1 MAMLD
6 PVIIGDAELWHGDC
20 LEVMARMPENSIAA
34 IVCDPP
40 YLLNF
45 MGKAFDK
52 QHKALPG
59 ANEGQ
64 KMQAWHARWVAE
76 AFRILKPGG
85 YLVAFGGDRTH
96 HRLLAAM
103 EDAGFELR
111 QNLYWAFGSGFP
123 KSQNAGKALD
133 QKAGAER
140 EVVGTIRKLA
150 SAAKTHK
157 GWERPLAYVDGE
169 PKRTMDITAPDAAR
183 KWEGFGSALKPA
195 VEIICCARKPMI
207 GTLADNLLAWG
218 CGALNIDAT
227 RVPGTPEATRFDP
240 TKHGHDGWRMT
251 ATGEEC
257 AQRAQQTTG
266 RYPAHL
272 LHDNSPE
279 VVAMFPAT
287 TSGKAAKGGHKRTAE
302 NMQKGSDIY
311 GGGKGIAGTSST
323 DDAGVLYGDTGSAAR
338 FFQACPYDAADH
350 DPLFYSGKAAK
361 RDREEGCGGLEERT
375 GSELT
380 GRKEGS
386 AGLVGD
392 AENRGQTA
400 NPYANGTPRALN
412 HHISVKPTALMRWL
426 VRLFVPPGETVLDP
440 FMGSGST
447 LKAALLE
454 NKTCMGIEMDPEYF
468 AIAVERIKHVSP
480 DDFALEYQS

>member
-1 MAMLD
+1 MLD
-6 PVIIGDAELWHGDC
+6 PVIIGDAKLWHGDC

-85 YLVAFGGDRTH
+85 YLAAFGGDRTH

-111 QNLYWAFGSGFP
+111 QNCYWAFGAGFP

-133 QKAGAER
+133 RKAGAKR
-140 EVVGTIRKLA
+140 DVVGKYMATRQAERGIFRDEWPA
-150 SAAKTHK
+150 GSYEQHGEIAAPPTTTH
-157 GWERPLAYVDGE
+157 
-169 PKRTMDITAPDAAR
+169 ITAPATEAAR
-183 KWEGFGSALKPA
+183 KWEGFGTALKPA

-279 VVAMFPAT
+279 VVAMFPQSSITGKRSANSRAAT
-287 TSGKAAKGGHKRTAE
+287 VGGT
-302 NMQKGSDIY
+302 NWLSDNHE
-311 GGGKGIAGTSST
+311 ST
-323 DDAGVLYGDTGSAAR
+323 EYTDSGSAAR
-338 FFQACPYDAADH
+338 FFQSCPYDADDH
-350 DPLFYSGKAAK
+350 DPLYYSGKAAK
-361 RDREEGCGGLEERT
+361 RDRDEGCDGLDAT
-375 GSELT
+375 TTLIGAAGHKINPMT
-380 GRKEGS
+380 GRPVVD
-386 AGLVGD
+386 L
-392 AENRGQTA
+392 
-400 NPYANGTPRALN
+400 PRRN
-412 HHISVKPTALMRWL
+412 HHVSVKPTALMRWI

-454 NKTCMGIEMDPEYF
+454 NKTCIGIEMDPEYF

-480 DDFALEYQS
+480 DGFSLESQA